1 MVKEGRS
8 GFRPKQGGDT
18 RSSQI
23 QPLQVDNSK
32 LEPVLAFKETHSQ
45 RDITVNHQI
54 SHVIRVIEI
63 LLVLLNSAAY
73 QVC

>member
-23 QPLQVDNSK
+23 QPLRVDNSK
-32 LEPVLAFKETHSQ
+32 LEPVLAFKEAHSK
-45 RDITVNHQI
+45 RDIIVNHQI
-54 SHVIRVIEI
+54 NHVIRVIEI
-63 LLVLLNSAAY
+63 LLFLLNGATY